1 MGREGRREEGSR
13 GKGVWLGLMR
23 VEEGGRRWRKEGC
36 KGMHQMMMM
45 MMIEVS
51 PGV

>member
-23 VEEGGRRWRKEGC
+23 VEEGEGGGGRRVARGC
-36 KGMHQMMMM
+36 TR
-45 MMIEVS
+45 
-51 PGV
+51 